1 MGGNESSHAFDRR
14 AVLRA
19 AGVALS
25 LPLLES
31 LAPRASASESRKA
44 PARRRVLWVYA
55 PNGVNPDPWIPRRGA
70 GGLEFGPSTAP
81 FAPFLPWT
89 TCFEGLVLD
98 KARANGDG
106 PGDHARANA
115 AFLTTRQPLKQDGAE
130 IRCGVSID
138 QAIAR
143 QVGRATRFSSL
154 VVGPEGGSASGQCDS
169 GYSCAYSNH
178 LSWADESTP
187 MPKETDPRRLFQR
200 LFADGDPDESAAER
214 AARLARRRSV
224 LDSVLSDAKSLEGRI
239 SRVDRDKLDQY
250 FTAVRE
256 LERRLDA
263 ARAGAAAVPPGATE
277 PGAWADRT
285 QQLHLLSDVLV
296 LALRAVATRVATF
309 ALANE
314 GSGRSF
320 AELGIHEGHHE
331 LSHHAGDAGKMEKI
345 ARIDRH
351 HCEVVARLLAA
362 LAAAE
367 EDGEPLLA
375 RTMVVF
381 GSGIRDGNRHD
392 HDHLPLLLFGGGHG
406 FPRGFV
412 DAREAPL
419 ANLHLAVA
427 ERMGAKLEA
436 FGDSTGI
443 LGA

>member
-1 MGGNESSHAFDRR
+1 MHSTRQDSAFDRR

-19 AGVALS
+19 AGLAVS
-25 LPLLES
+25 LPFFES
-31 LAPRASASESRKA
+31 LAPRASAAESRKA
-44 PARRRVLWVYA
+44 VARRRVLWIYA
-55 PNGVNPDPWIPRRGA
+55 PNGVNPDQWSPRRVA
-70 GGLEFGPSTAP
+70 QGLELGASTTP
-81 FAPFLPWT
+81 FAPFLPWLS
-89 TCFEGLVLD
+89 CFEGLVLD

-115 AFLTTRQPLKQDGAE
+115 AFLTTRQPLKSDGGE

-138 QAIAR
+138 QAIAH
-143 QVGRATRFSSL
+143 QVGRATRLSSL
-154 VVGPEGGSASGQCDS
+154 VLGPEGGSASGQCDS

-178 LSWADESTP
+178 LSWADASTP

-214 AARLARRRSV
+214 ATRLARRRSV
-224 LDSVLSDAKSLEGRI
+224 LDSVLSDAKSLEGRL
-239 SRVDRDKLDQY
+239 SRVDRDKLEQY

-256 LERRLDA
+256 LERRLEA
-263 ARAGAAAVPPGATE
+263 ARAGAAAVPAGGAA
-277 PGAWADRT
+277 PGAWANRT
-285 QQLHLLSDVLV
+285 EQLHLLSDVLV
-296 LALRAVATRVATF
+296 LALRADATRVATF

-320 AELGIHEGHHE
+320 PELSIHEGHHE
-331 LSHHAGDAGKMEKI
+331 LSHHAGDASKMEKI

-375 RTMVVF
+375 RTMVVY

-392 HDHLPLLLFGGGHG
+392 HDHLPLFLFGGGHG
-406 FPRGFV
+406 FQRGFV
-412 DAREAPL
+412 EAPGIPL
-419 ANLHLAVA
+419 ANFHLALA
-427 ERMGAKLEA
+427 ELMGAKLDS
-436 FGDSTGI
+436 FGDSTGV
-443 LGA
+443 LRA

>member
-1 MGGNESSHAFDRR
+1 MHSTRQDSAFDRR

-19 AGVALS
+19 AGLAVS
-25 LPLLES
+25 LPFFES
-31 LAPRASASESRKA
+31 LAPRASAAESRKA
-44 PARRRVLWVYA
+44 VARRRVLWIYA
-55 PNGVNPDPWIPRRGA
+55 PNGVNPDQWSPRRVA
-70 GGLEFGPSTAP
+70 QGLELGASTTP
-81 FAPFLPWT
+81 FAPFLPWLS
-89 TCFEGLVLD
+89 CFEGLVLD

-115 AFLTTRQPLKQDGAE
+115 AFLTTRQPLKSDGGE

-143 QVGRATRFSSL
+143 QVGRATRLSSL
-154 VVGPEGGSASGQCDS
+154 VLGPEGGSASGQCDS

-178 LSWADESTP
+178 LSWADASTP

-214 AARLARRRSV
+214 ATRLARRRSV
-224 LDSVLSDAKSLEGRI
+224 LDSVLSDAKSGAGRWA
-239 SRVDRDKLDQY
+239 RVHRDKLEQY

-256 LERRLDA
+256 LARRLAA
-263 ARAGAAAVPPGATE
+263 ARAGAAAVPAGGAA
-277 PGAWADRT
+277 PGAWANRT
-285 QQLHLLSDVLV
+285 EQLHLLSDVLV
-296 LALRAVATRVATF
+296 LALRADATRVATF

-320 AELGIHEGHHE
+320 PELSIHEGHHE
-331 LSHHAGDAGKMEKI
+331 LSHHAGDASKMEKI

-375 RTMVVF
+375 RTMVVY

-392 HDHLPLLLFGGGHG
+392 HDHLPLFLFGGGHG
-406 FPRGFV
+406 FQRGFV
-412 DAREAPL
+412 EAPGIPL
-419 ANLHLAVA
+419 ANFHLALA
-427 ERMGAKLEA
+427 ELMGAKLDS
-436 FGDSTGI
+436 FGDSTGV
-443 LGA
+443 LRA